1 MIRFRVIYFTI
12 LLCIS
17 VLFPSVVLSQEKSSD
32 LNGIWKTS
40 DGGTLITITH
50 KGSSLYAMYL
60 IDKSSALTNS
70 SLENSDDALNLKFN
84 GSVFTGRIHL
94 LYTVKY
100 SQKCHKE
107 WSAVNEFTYDS
118 KNHLFLMDFTRTYI
132 ELTLSK
138 DGNKLQGS
146 YRRPFNENNCII
158 KSPVLENIVFERAN
172 ISTNGHPQQP
182 EEKKPALEYL
192 EVRFTD
198 DEFNEI
204 DEALILVPELAGS
217 GTGEVWV
224 EVEVPADHPDFD
236 DGMVEVLKV
245 QVTSDI
251 DPEGEVVVCVET
263 APDSRIF
270 RSQKAIEISIQMGI
284 ES

>member
-17 VLFPSVVLSQEKSSD
+17 VLFPSVVLSQDKSSD

-70 SLENSDDALNLKFN
+70 SLENSDDALNGKFN
-84 GSVFTGRIHL
+84 GSVFTGGIHL

-107 WSAVNEFTYDS
+107 WSAVNEFNYDS
-118 KNHLFLMDFTRTYI
+118 DNHLFLMDFTRPYI

-146 YRRPFNENNCII
+146 YKRPFDENNCII
-158 KSPVLENIVFERAN
+158 KSPVLENIAFERAN
-172 ISTNGHPQQP
+172 ISTKACAQP
-182 EEKKPALEYL
+182 KVAFLQIE
-192 EVRFTD
+192 
-198 DEFNEI
+198 
-204 DEALILVPELAGS
+204 GS
-217 GTGEVWV
+217 GLTPVG
-224 EVEVPADHPDFD
+224 
-236 DGMVEVLKV
+236 
-245 QVTSDI
+245 
-251 DPEGEVVVCVET
+251 PEGVRYGAAFVVEADCGSPQDGKTRELT
-263 APDSRIF
+263 LNWGGDSLVLDMARQGDGRVY
-270 RSQKAIEISIQMGI
+270 RSEKLYLMPPKGKRR
-284 ES
+284 